1 MRRGDFGRTANEWH
15 WNLESS
21 SGKNN
26 PHGNGQISTSP
37 KHRSNLPFGWLFNI
51 FHRQQLDVRE
61 NHGIQHLNPSN
72 IIYKSIS
79 SMKLKAQ
86 FGLKQR
92 WRRSQLFARVCE
104 IALVAHVATLGMPV
118 FAHLRE
124 FQGVSGLLCRHLTKE
139 KVQQLWC
146 VLSQILHYRHF
157 DRHFDRWLPYCP
169 TKAWDFPRYYRI
181 GYIHYKY
188 NYIFINK

>member
-1 MRRGDFGRTANEWH
+1 MRRGDFGRTAIMNDTET
-15 WNLESS
+15 SS
-21 SGKNN
+21 LAQEKKILMATAKYQHHPNID
-26 PHGNGQISTSP
+26 PT
-37 KHRSNLPFGWLFNI
+37 SNLDGSSNI
-51 FHRQQLDVRE
+51 FHRQQVDVRE

-72 IIYKSIS
+72 IIYTFIS

-157 DRHFDRWLPYCP
+157 KPFWPMTSPVLSHQSLGFSTLLPHRVY
-169 TKAWDFPRYYRI
+169 TLQI
-181 GYIHYKY
+181 
-188 NYIFINK
+188 

>member
-1 MRRGDFGRTANEWH
+1 MGYAQGRLWENCYNEWH

-21 SGKNN
+21 SGKKN

-37 KHRSNLPFGWLFNI
+37 KHRSNLQFGWLFNI
-51 FHRQQLDVRE
+51 FHRQQVDVRE

-72 IIYKSIS
+72 IIYTFIS

-157 DRHFDRWLPYCP
+157 KPFWPMTSPVLSHQSLGFSTLLPHRVY
-169 TKAWDFPRYYRI
+169 TLQI
-181 GYIHYKY
+181 
-188 NYIFINK
+188 

>member
-1 MRRGDFGRTANEWH
+1 
-15 WNLESS
+15 
-21 SGKNN
+21 
-26 PHGNGQISTSP
+26 
-37 KHRSNLPFGWLFNI
+37 
-51 FHRQQLDVRE
+51 
-61 NHGIQHLNPSN
+61 
-72 IIYKSIS
+72 
-79 SMKLKAQ
+79 MKLKPQ

-157 DRHFDRWLPYCP
+157 KPF
-169 TKAWDFPRYYRI
+169 
-181 GYIHYKY
+181 
-188 NYIFINK
+188 